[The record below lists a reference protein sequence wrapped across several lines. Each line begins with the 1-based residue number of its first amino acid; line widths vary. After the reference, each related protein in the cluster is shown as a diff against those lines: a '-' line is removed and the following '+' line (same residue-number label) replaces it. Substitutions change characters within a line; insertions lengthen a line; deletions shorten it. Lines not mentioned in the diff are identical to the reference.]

1 MRYFSRLSLLPWLV
15 VCFSFLANAQ
25 GIHVSLR
32 AQANPFNGYQ
42 NYASVWGDGHY
53 AYVGS
58 ERRNGVLIFDV
69 ANPDAPVLVSQYA
82 PSNSFDMEDV
92 KVANGIGYFADN
104 FGSGLH
110 IVDLSDPTN
119 PQLISQ
125 ITSANG
131 GYDKTHK
138 IAVWNNFV
146 FIPQNLTPPAIIK
159 VFDVSN
165 PAIPVLKTTFT
176 ATDPQW
182 INDVTIQDNGAG
194 SVRLYAAGW
203 SGKCDIWDVTN
214 IATQQPT
221 LLGSFSAGVNG
232 SSSSAT
238 ADGKFLA
245 YSRKTTDG
253 TSEVKI
259 YNITNP
265 ASVTVASTITMSAFG
280 IDAVAPHD
288 PKIMGNLLYVSWFQ
302 AGTLIFDISNPFSP
316 VFVGSYDTYPGA
328 VTAGQLDGNWGVYPY
343 LGQDR
348 VLLSDR
354 NTGLYIVD
362 ATGVSSQAAL
372 YNFKLNPTSVVGPNP
387 STGTVY
393 LVGIAPGG
401 GAVASLTSDNSIAVV
416 PPTVTVPAGS
426 TSGAF
431 TVTTSGVA
439 TSTTAN
445 LTATYSGTTLS
456 STLTITPDVPS
467 TLKFNPAPIVGGLST
482 TGTVTMAIPA
492 PTDTTVALAVTHGST
507 AVSSIPSSVTVL
519 AGTSTATFTMVT
531 NPVTSSVTVTVSAT
545 ANGGSTSTSVSVLPN
560 TPASLTFS
568 PSSVPGGASS
578 TGTVTLAANAA
589 SALSVAL
596 SVTSGSSAVGS
607 IPASV
612 TVAAGSKTAT
622 FTLTTVPVAA
632 TTSVVVSAT
641 ANGTS
646 KTGTLTVTPVIPT
659 SLAFNPASVV
669 GGGSSTGTV
678 TLNAAPVSDT
688 SVALAVTSGS
698 AAVQSLPSSVTALAG
713 ATTATFTLVTNSVA
727 STTIVGVSATA
738 NGTTVN
744 GTLTVT
750 PGSGPASVTFN
761 PASVVGGASSTG
773 TVTMSSNV
781 SADTVVTLAVTSG
794 GSAVKTIPAS
804 VTVLSG
810 TSSANFTVATNVV
823 ATATSVVV
831 SATTTVGSAS
841 GTLTVTPNVVPS
853 SLAFVPASV
862 FGGGSSTGTVT
873 LAAAPPNNASVTLT
887 VTAGSSA
894 VASIPVSVTVLAG
907 QTTGSFTLTT
917 NPVSSATTVSVS
929 ATLNGGSA
937 AGNLAVNPNVPTS
950 FSFNPSAVV
959 GGASSTGTV
968 TLSGIAPVNTTVTLA
983 VTSGNSAVASIPAS
997 VTVPAGSSSTT
1008 FNLVTNTVTATT
1020 SVVVSATANGGSK
1033 NATLTVTSAVTL
1045 SAFKFSPG
1053 TVIGGLSSTGT
1064 VTLSGAAP
1072 VDTVVLL
1079 AVKSGGSAVKSIP
1092 SSVTVLAGS
1101 TSGTFTLVT
1110 NEVTAITNVSVA
1122 ANVNGTTKTA
1132 GLTVTGN
1139 VPTAFFLTPAN
1150 VVGGGSSTGK
1160 VTFGI
1165 PVTSDTTLTLQIL
1178 SGASAIASMPSSVV
1192 VPQGASSITWT
1203 IMTNP
1208 VAVSTPVQIKASAN
1222 GGSSQA
1228 TLTVNPNSPTQ
1239 VTFTPSSVVG
1249 GASSVGK
1256 VTFTRALLSDTV
1268 VTLSIVSGNSAIASM
1283 PSSITVPAG
1292 STSGT
1297 WTVLTAPVQATTTVQ
1312 ISATANGGSKTGSLT
1327 VKVGTP
1333 GSLIFSPTSVTGGST
1348 ATGMINFIQP
1358 VAVDTDVQIA
1368 VISGAAAVGSYPS
1381 FVTVPAG
1388 TTSTTFTVLT
1398 NPVGQSA
1405 IAQFSATANLGT
1417 TMGNLTVK

>member
-1 MRYFSRLSLLPWLV
+1 LIGGNTLRHFSKVSILPLLV
-15 VCFSFLANAQ
+15 VCLVSLASAQ

-32 AQANPFNGYQ
+32 AHADPFDGYQ

-58 ERRNGVLIFDV
+58 ERRNGVLIYDV
-69 ANPDAPVLVSQYA
+69 SKPDAPVLVGQYA
-82 PSNSFDMEDV
+82 PANSFDMEDV
-92 KVANGIGYFADN
+92 KAANGIGYFADN
-104 FGSGLH
+104 NGSGLH

-119 PQLISQ
+119 PLLISQ

-146 FIPQNLTPPAIIK
+146 FIPQNLTAPDIIK
-159 VFDVSN
+159 VYDVST
-165 PAIPVLKTTFT
+165 PATPILRTTFT

-182 INDVTIQDNGAG
+182 INDITIQDNGAG

-203 SGKCDIWDVTN
+203 SSKCDIWDITN

-265 ASVTVASTITMSAFG
+265 ASVTVASTITMTAFG

-288 PKIMGNLLYVSWFQ
+288 PKIMGNLLYISWFQ
-302 AGTLIFDISNPFSP
+302 AGTLIFDITNPSLP

-328 VTAGQLDGNWGVYPY
+328 VASGQLDGDWGVYPY

-362 ATGVSSQAAL
+362 TTGVNSQAAL

-401 GAVASLTSDNSIAVV
+401 GAVASLTSNNSIAVV
-416 PPTVTVPAGS
+416 PPTVTVPAGA

-439 TSTTAN
+439 ASTTAN

-492 PTDTTVALAVTHGST
+492 PTDTTVALAVTHGAT
-507 AVSSIPSSVTVL
+507 AVSSIPASVTVL
-519 AGTSTATFTMVT
+519 AGSSTATFPMVT
-531 NPVTSSVTVTVSAT
+531 NPVTTSVTVTVSAT
-545 ANGGSTSTSVSVLPN
+545 ANGGSTSTSVTVLPN

-568 PSSVPGGASS
+568 PSSVTGGASS
-578 TGTVTLAANAA
+578 TGTVTMAANASA
-589 SALSVAL
+589 ALSVAL
-596 SVTSGSSAVGS
+596 AVTSGNSAVGS

-612 TVAAGSKTAT
+612 TIPAGSKTAT
-622 FTLTTVPVAA
+622 FTLTTVPVSA

-646 KTGTLTVTPVIPT
+646 KTGTLTVTP
-659 SLAFNPASVV
+659 S
-669 GGGSSTGTV
+669 
-678 TLNAAPVSDT
+678 
-688 SVALAVTSGS
+688 
-698 AAVQSLPSSVTALAG
+698 
-713 ATTATFTLVTNSVA
+713 
-727 STTIVGVSATA
+727 
-738 NGTTVN
+738 
-744 GTLTVT
+744 
-750 PGSGPASVTFN
+750 SGPASVTFN

-794 GSAVKTIPAS
+794 ASAVKTIPAS

-810 TSSANFTVATNVV
+810 TASANFTVATNVV

-831 SATTTVGSAS
+831 SATTSAGSAS
-841 GTLTVTPNVVPS
+841 GTLTVTPAIVPS
-853 SLAFVPASV
+853 SLSFAPASV
-862 FGGGSSTGTVT
+862 FGGASSTGTVT
-873 LAAAPPNNASVTLT
+873 LASAASSNVSVTLT
-887 VTAGSSA
+887 VTAGASA
-894 VASIPVSVTVLAG
+894 VASIPASVTVLAG
-907 QTTGSFTLTT
+907 QTTASFTLTT
-917 NPVSSATTVSVS
+917 NPVSSATTVTVS
-929 ATLNGGSA
+929 AALNGGSA
-937 AGNLAVNPNVPTS
+937 SGSLTVNPNTPTS
-950 FSFNPSAVV
+950 FAFNPSAVV

-968 TLSGIAPVNTTVTLA
+968 TLSGAAPVNTTVTLA

-997 VTVPAGSSSTT
+997 VTVLAGNSSASFT
-1008 FNLVTNTVTATT
+1008 LVTNTVTATT

-1033 NATLTVTSAVTL
+1033 SATLTVTAAATL
-1045 SAFKFSPG
+1045 SGLKFSPG

-1064 VTLSGAAP
+1064 VTLSGAAL
-1072 VDTVVLL
+1072 VDTVVQL

-1092 SSVTVLAGS
+1092 SSVTVPAGS
-1101 TSGTFTLVT
+1101 ASASFTLVT

-1122 ANVNGTTKTA
+1122 ALLNGTTKTA

-1139 VPTAFFLTPAN
+1139 IPTAFFLTPAN
-1150 VVGGGSSTGK
+1150 LVGGSSSTGK

-1178 SGASAIASMPSSVV
+1178 SGASAIASMPGSVI
-1192 VPQGASSITWT
+1192 VPQGASNVTWT
-1203 IMTNP
+1203 IVTNP

-1228 TLTVNPNSPTQ
+1228 TLTVNPNSPAQ
-1239 VTFTPSSVVG
+1239 VTFTPSSVIG

-1256 VTFTRALLSDTV
+1256 VTFTRALVSDTV
-1268 VTLSIVSGNSAIASM
+1268 VSLSIVSGNSAIASM

-1297 WTVLTAPVQATTTVQ
+1297 WTVVTAPVQATTTVQ

-1333 GSLIFSPTSVTGGST
+1333 SKLIFSPSSVTGGST
-1348 ATGMINFIQP
+1348 ATGTVNFSQS

-1368 VISGAAAVGSYPS
+1368 AVSGSAALQSYASVI
-1381 FVTVPAG
+1381 TIPAG
-1388 TTSTTFTVLT
+1388 SQSGSFTVLT
-1398 NPVGQSA
+1398 NSVSQTT
-1405 IAQFSATANLGT
+1405 IAQFSATANGVT
-1417 TMGNLTVK
+1417 ITGNLTVN